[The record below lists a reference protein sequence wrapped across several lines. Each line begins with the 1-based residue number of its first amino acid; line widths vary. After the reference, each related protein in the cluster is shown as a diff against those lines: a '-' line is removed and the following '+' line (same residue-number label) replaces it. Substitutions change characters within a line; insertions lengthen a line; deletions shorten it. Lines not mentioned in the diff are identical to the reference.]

1 MKRFEYSLLG
11 KKLKTQTDIAN
22 KQHQKLDN
30 TFEFDKRI
38 KKEKPTL
45 KKYNRSNVIYSSKY
59 RFYEYYNINLKS
71 FSYIKKKKNL
81 FYSLKPQQESTKEKK
96 VTVYDNASGIYMY
109 LETYFDQ
116 YVALADNKKKKVG

>member
-11 KKLKTQTDIAN
+11 KKLKAQTDIAN

-45 KKYNRSNVIYSSKY
+45 KNIIGQMSSIAVNTG
-59 RFYEYYNINLKS
+59 FMNIITL
-71 FSYIKKKKNL
+71 I
-81 FYSLKPQQESTKEKK
+81 
-96 VTVYDNASGIYMY
+96 
-109 LETYFDQ
+109 
-116 YVALADNKKKKVG
+116 

>member
-59 RFYEYYNINLKS
+59 RFYEYYNINLNS
-71 FSYIKKKKNL
+71 LSLTSIKKTKKPPL
-81 FYSLKPQQESTKEKK
+81 LQSKTTTRKYKREKSDC
-96 VTVYDNASGIYMY
+96 VR
-109 LETYFDQ
+109 
-116 YVALADNKKKKVG
+116 

>member
-1 MKRFEYSLLG
+1 MKRFEYSLLA

-30 TFEFDKRI
+30 TFEFDKRV

-59 RFYEYYNINLKS
+59 RFYEYYNINLNSLSLTSKKKK
-71 FSYIKKKKNL
+71 KKKKNS
-81 FYSLKPQQESTKEKK
+81 FI
-96 VTVYDNASGIYMY
+96 V
-109 LETYFDQ
+109 
-116 YVALADNKKKKVG
+116 

>member
-71 FSYIKKKKNL
+71 FSYIKKKKPL
-81 FYSLKPQQESTKEKK
+81 LQSKTTTRKYKREKSDC
-96 VTVYDNASGIYMY
+96 VR
-109 LETYFDQ
+109 
-116 YVALADNKKKKVG
+116 